1 MMQTR
6 EMMLA
11 VLDGKRLERIM
22 NRHDFL
28 CRNAPRCEFCGTDQ
42 VQLKHKTM
50 PAEWKCR
57 ICKRWF
63 QHEPSPAGEGADR

>member
-1 MMQTR
+1 MN
-6 EMMLA
+6 EIWN
-11 VLDGKRLERIM
+11 DERLQWIL

-28 CRNAPRCEFCGTDQ
+28 CRNPPRCEFCGTDQ
-42 VQLKHKTM
+42 VQLKGRSM

-63 QHEPSPAGEGADR
+63 KHEPSHDLKSEAPQ